1 MKEKSGK
8 KIKVIS
14 PEIALEKFLTWFDLN
29 KRIAFITAIV
39 VGIITHITMMTET
52 IMSQDGIW
60 NSMQYSRAG
69 DWVIALGR
77 WGIELAG
84 RLNNFVAI
92 PSITT
97 MLCLFLMAVST
108 VFIVDIFNFKSKYS
122 ALFTGMIMVVSP
134 CLTATMLY
142 VYTSVAYCVNM
153 LLAILAIWFIYKF
166 KYKKIGIVI
175 SALCFMFSLSI
186 YQSYMG
192 VTVGLCIML
201 SIIELLKDN
210 SKIKDVFINIG
221 KTVLAVLSGGILY
234 YILTMLILNLTGID
248 MATYKGAESFGIKE
262 IFASLGTNILN
273 TYKNFVEFFFK
284 DVIVYNTNYRRDIWY
299 ILFFIGFIVTFI
311 AKLAILKVET
321 KKEKIFKIVLASLM
335 VLLMP
340 IGLNIINIIAVGTE
354 IYALTAT
361 QMILVIP
368 FVLALVESLEILNSI
383 KWIIL
388 ISCMC
393 ICGTYYLSDSASY
406 SALKLTYNQA
416 YSSTM
421 RVFDRIETTPGYEK
435 DMPLLLAGIIGNNNY
450 PRTMNLYGYTIGEL
464 ANNTVFHGTYGGQI
478 GTWINYVRVFFGL
491 DIQMCDPDTYYR
503 IVTGEDYKD
512 MEMFPAEDSIRI
524 IDGVVVVKLSEEPPL
539 PY

>member
-29 KRIAFITAIV
+29 KRIALITAIV

-210 SKIKDVFINIG
+210 SKIKNVFINIG

-311 AKLAILKVET
+311 VKLAKLKVES

-421 RVFDRIETTPGYEK
+421 RVFDRIETTQGYEK

-478 GTWINYVRVFFGL
+478 GTWINYMRVFFGL

>member
-108 VFIVDIFNFKSKYS
+108 VFIVDIFNFKSEYS

-311 AKLAILKVET
+311 VKLAKLKVES

-383 KWIIL
+383 KWIVL

-478 GTWINYVRVFFGL
+478 GTWINYMRVFFGL
-491 DIQMCDPDTYYR
+491 DIQMCDTDTYYR

>member
-29 KRIAFITAIV
+29 KRIALITAIV

-97 MLCLFLMAVST
+97 MLCLFLMAVSA

-210 SKIKDVFINIG
+210 SKIKDVFIKIG

-234 YILTMLILNLTGID
+234 YILTVLILNLTGID

-311 AKLAILKVET
+311 VKLAKLKVES
-321 KKEKIFKIVLASLM
+321 KKEKIFKIVLSSLM

-478 GTWINYVRVFFGL
+478 GTWINYMRVFFGL
-491 DIQMCDPDTYYR
+491 DIQMCDSDTYYR

>member
-311 AKLAILKVET
+311 VKLAKLKVET

>member
-299 ILFFIGFIVTFI
+299 ILFFMGFIVTFI
-311 AKLAILKVET
+311 VKLAKLKVES

-368 FVLALVESLEILNSI
+368 FVLAIVESLEILNSI

-478 GTWINYVRVFFGL
+478 GTWINYMRVFFGL

>member
-273 TYKNFVEFFFK
+273 AYKNFVEFFFK

-311 AKLAILKVET
+311 VKLAKLKVEA

-340 IGLNIINIIAVGTE
+340 IGLNIINIVAVGTE

-478 GTWINYVRVFFGL
+478 GTWINYMRVFFGL

>member
-311 AKLAILKVET
+311 VKLAKLKVEA

-478 GTWINYVRVFFGL
+478 GTWINYMRVFFGL

>member
-248 MATYKGAESFGIKE
+248 MATYKGAESFGTKE

-299 ILFFIGFIVTFI
+299 TLFFIGFIVTFI

-340 IGLNIINIIAVGTE
+340 IGLNIINIVAVGTE

-478 GTWINYVRVFFGL
+478 GTWINYMRVFFGL

>member
-29 KRIAFITAIV
+29 KRIALITAIV

-273 TYKNFVEFFFK
+273 AYKNFVEFFFK

-299 ILFFIGFIVTFI
+299 TLFFIGFIVTFI
-311 AKLAILKVET
+311 VKLVKLKVES
-321 KKEKIFKIVLASLM
+321 KKEKIFKIVLSSLM

-478 GTWINYVRVFFGL
+478 GTWINYMRVFFGL

>member
-29 KRIAFITAIV
+29 KRIALITAIV

-273 TYKNFVEFFFK
+273 AYKNFVEFFFK

-311 AKLAILKVET
+311 VKLAKLKVET

-478 GTWINYVRVFFGL
+478 GTWINYMRVFFGL

>member
-299 ILFFIGFIVTFI
+299 ILFFMGFIVTFI
-311 AKLAILKVET
+311 VKLAKLKVES

-368 FVLALVESLEILNSI
+368 FVLAIVESLEILNSI

>member
-262 IFASLGTNILN
+262 IFASLGTNI
-273 TYKNFVEFFFK
+273 F
-284 DVIVYNTNYRRDIWY
+284 
-299 ILFFIGFIVTFI
+299 
-311 AKLAILKVET
+311 
-321 KKEKIFKIVLASLM
+321 
-335 VLLMP
+335 
-340 IGLNIINIIAVGTE
+340 
-354 IYALTAT
+354 
-361 QMILVIP
+361 
-368 FVLALVESLEILNSI
+368 ES
-383 KWIIL
+383 
-388 ISCMC
+388 
-393 ICGTYYLSDSASY
+393 D
-406 SALKLTYNQA
+406 
-416 YSSTM
+416 
-421 RVFDRIETTPGYEK
+421 
-435 DMPLLLAGIIGNNNY
+435 IIG
-450 PRTMNLYGYTIGEL
+450 
-464 ANNTVFHGTYGGQI
+464 
-478 GTWINYVRVFFGL
+478 
-491 DIQMCDPDTYYR
+491 
-503 IVTGEDYKD
+503 
-512 MEMFPAEDSIRI
+512 
-524 IDGVVVVKLSEEPPL
+524 
-539 PY
+539 

>member
-29 KRIAFITAIV
+29 KRIALITAIV

-97 MLCLFLMAVST
+97 MLCLFLMAGST

-311 AKLAILKVET
+311 VKLAKLKVET

-478 GTWINYVRVFFGL
+478 GTWINYMRVFFGL

>member
-311 AKLAILKVET
+311 VKLAKLKVES

-478 GTWINYVRVFFGL
+478 GTWINYMRVFFGL

>member
-29 KRIAFITAIV
+29 KRIALITAIV

-340 IGLNIINIIAVGTE
+340 IGLNIINIVAVGTE

-478 GTWINYVRVFFGL
+478 GTWINYMRVFFGL

>member
-29 KRIAFITAIV
+29 KRIALITAIV

-273 TYKNFVEFFFK
+273 AYKNFVEFFFK

-299 ILFFIGFIVTFI
+299 TLFFIGFIVTFI
-311 AKLAILKVET
+311 VKLAKLKVES

-340 IGLNIINIIAVGTE
+340 IGLNIINIVAVGTE

-478 GTWINYVRVFFGL
+478 GTWINYMRVFFGL

>member
-1 MKEKSGK
+1 MKEKSDK
-8 KIKVIS
+8 KLEVIS

-39 VGIITHITMMTET
+39 VGIITHITMMTDVV
-52 IMSQDGIW
+52 MSQDGIW

-97 MLCLFLMAVST
+97 MLCLFLMAAAA
-108 VFIVDIFNFKSKYS
+108 VFIVDIFGFKSKWS
-122 ALFTGMIMVVSP
+122 SLFTGMIFVVSP
-134 CLTATMLY
+134 VLTATLLY

-153 LLAILAIWFIYKF
+153 LVAIFAVWFIYKF
-166 KYKKIGIVI
+166 KYKKLGVLI

-210 SKIKDVFINIG
+210 SKIKEVFINIG
-221 KTVLAVLSGGILY
+221 RQVLAVLIGGILY
-234 YILTMLILNLTGID
+234 YILTMVILNLTGID
-248 MATYKGAESFGIKE
+248 MATYKGAESFGIE
-262 IFASLGTNILN
+262 GIFASLGINLIN
-273 TYKNFVEFFFK
+273 TYKNFFEFFFK
-284 DVIVYNTNYRRDIWY
+284 DNIVYNTNYRRDIWY
-299 ILFFIGFIVTFI
+299 ALFYIGFAVSFIV
-311 AKLAILKVET
+311 KLVKLKT
-321 KKEKIFKIVLASLM
+321 DNKKEKVLKIVLSSLM

-340 IGLNIINIIAVGTE
+340 LGLNIINVIAVGTE
-354 IYALTAT
+354 IYALTAA

-368 FVLALVESLEILNSI
+368 FVLALVENLEIINLV
-383 KWIIL
+383 KWMII
-388 ISCMC
+388 ISCIC
-393 ICGTYYLSDSASY
+393 ITGTYYLSDSASY

-435 DMPLLLAGIIGNNNY
+435 DMKLCLAGIIGNNNY
-450 PRTMNLYGYTIGEL
+450 PRTINLYGYTIGEL
-464 ANNTVFHGTYGGQI
+464 ANSTVFHGTYGGQI
-478 GTWINYVRVFFGL
+478 GTWINYMRVFFGL

>member
-340 IGLNIINIIAVGTE
+340 IGLNIINIVAVGTE

-478 GTWINYVRVFFGL
+478 GTWINYMRVFFGL

>member
-29 KRIAFITAIV
+29 KRIALITAIV

-166 KYKKIGIVI
+166 KYKKIGIVF

-299 ILFFIGFIVTFI
+299 TFFFIGFIVTFI
-311 AKLAILKVET
+311 VKLVKLKVES
-321 KKEKIFKIVLASLM
+321 KKEKIFKIVLSSLM

-478 GTWINYVRVFFGL
+478 GTWINYMRVFFGL

>member
-311 AKLAILKVET
+311 VKLAKLKVEA

>member
-248 MATYKGAESFGIKE
+248 MATYKGAESFGTKE

-311 AKLAILKVET
+311 VKLAKLKVET

-478 GTWINYVRVFFGL
+478 GTWINYMRVFFGL

>member
-29 KRIAFITAIV
+29 KRIALITAIV

-273 TYKNFVEFFFK
+273 AYKNFVEFFFK

-299 ILFFIGFIVTFI
+299 TLFFIGFIVTFI
-311 AKLAILKVET
+311 VKLAKLKVET

-340 IGLNIINIIAVGTE
+340 IGLNIINIVAVGTE

-478 GTWINYVRVFFGL
+478 GTWINYMRVFFGL

>member
-248 MATYKGAESFGIKE
+248 MATYKGAESFGTKE

-299 ILFFIGFIVTFI
+299 ILFFMGFIVTFI
-311 AKLAILKVET
+311 VKLAKLKVET

-478 GTWINYVRVFFGL
+478 GTWINYMRVFFGL

>member
-29 KRIAFITAIV
+29 KRIALITAIV

-248 MATYKGAESFGIKE
+248 MATYKGAESFGTKE

-299 ILFFIGFIVTFI
+299 ILFFMGFIVTFI
-311 AKLAILKVET
+311 VKLAKLKVES

-368 FVLALVESLEILNSI
+368 FVLAIVESLEILNSI

-478 GTWINYVRVFFGL
+478 GTWINYMRVFFGL

>member
-1 MKEKSGK
+1 MKEKSEK
-8 KIKVIS
+8 KFKVLS
-14 PEIALEKFLTWFDLN
+14 PENALEKFLTWFDLN

-52 IMSQDGIW
+52 VMSQDGIW

-97 MLCLFLMAVST
+97 MLCLFLMAVTS
-108 VFIVDIFNFKSKYS
+108 VFVVDLFRFKSKWS
-122 ALFTGMIMVVSP
+122 SLFTGMIFVVSP
-134 CLTATMLY
+134 CLTATLLY

-153 LLAILAIWFIYKF
+153 LVAILAIWFIYKF
-166 KYKKIGIVI
+166 KYRKLGVLI

-201 SIIELLKDN
+201 SIIDILKEN

-221 KTVLAVLSGGILY
+221 RTVIAVLVGGILY
-234 YILTMLILNLTGID
+234 YILTMCILNLTGID
-248 MATYKGAESFGIKE
+248 MATYKGAESFGIKG
-262 IFASLGTNILN
+262 IFASFGTNLIN
-273 TYKNFVEFFFK
+273 TYKDFINFFFK
-284 DVIVYNTNYRRDIWY
+284 DDIVYNTNYRRDIWY
-299 ILFFIGFIVTFI
+299 TLFFIGFILLFI
-311 AKLAILKVET
+311 IKMVKVNAES
-321 KKEKIFKIVLASLM
+321 KKEKVLKIALASVM
-335 VLLMP
+335 TLLIP
-340 IGLNIINIIAVGTE
+340 LGLNVINVIAVGTS
-354 IYALTAT
+354 IYALTAA
-361 QMILVIP
+361 QMILMIP
-368 FVLALVESLEILNSI
+368 FVLALAESVIEFNII
-383 KWIIL
+383 KWMII
-388 ISCMC
+388 ISCVC
-393 ICGTYYLSDSASY
+393 ITGTYYLSDSASY

-478 GTWINYVRVFFGL
+478 GTWINYMRVFFGL
-491 DIQMCDPDTYYR
+491 DIQMCDPDTYHR

>member
-299 ILFFIGFIVTFI
+299 TLFFIGFIVTFI

-340 IGLNIINIIAVGTE
+340 IGLNIINIVAVGTE

-478 GTWINYVRVFFGL
+478 GTWINYMRVFFGL

>member
-478 GTWINYVRVFFGL
+478 GTWINYMRVFFGL

>member
-29 KRIAFITAIV
+29 KRIALITAIV

-273 TYKNFVEFFFK
+273 AYKNFVEFFFK

-299 ILFFIGFIVTFI
+299 TLFFIGFIVTFI

-340 IGLNIINIIAVGTE
+340 IGLNIINIVAVGTE

-478 GTWINYVRVFFGL
+478 GTWINYMRVFFGL

-503 IVTGEDYKD
+503 IVIGEDYKD

>member
-29 KRIAFITAIV
+29 KRIALITAIV

-166 KYKKIGIVI
+166 KYKKIGIVF

-311 AKLAILKVET
+311 VKLVKLKVES
-321 KKEKIFKIVLASLM
+321 KKEKIFKIVLSSLM

-478 GTWINYVRVFFGL
+478 GTWINYMRVFFGL

>member
-311 AKLAILKVET
+311 VKLAKLKVET

-340 IGLNIINIIAVGTE
+340 IGLNIINIVAVGTE

>member
-29 KRIAFITAIV
+29 KRIALITAIV

-273 TYKNFVEFFFK
+273 AYKNFVEFFFK

-299 ILFFIGFIVTFI
+299 TLFFIGFIVTFI
-311 AKLAILKVET
+311 VKLAKLKVEA

-340 IGLNIINIIAVGTE
+340 IGLNIINIVAVGTE

-478 GTWINYVRVFFGL
+478 GTWINYMRVFFGL

>member
-1 MKEKSGK
+1 MKEKSDK
-8 KIKVIS
+8 KLEVIS

-39 VGIITHITMMTET
+39 VGIITHITMMTDVV
-52 IMSQDGIW
+52 MSQDGIW

-97 MLCLFLMAVST
+97 MLCLFLMAAAA
-108 VFIVDIFNFKSKYS
+108 VFIVDMFGFKSKWS
-122 ALFTGMIMVVSP
+122 SLFTGMIFVVSP
-134 CLTATMLY
+134 CLTATLLY

-153 LLAILAIWFIYKF
+153 LVAILAVWFIYKF
-166 KYKKIGIVI
+166 KYKKLGVLI

-210 SKIKDVFINIG
+210 SKIKEVFINIG
-221 KTVLAVLSGGILY
+221 RQVLAVLIGGILY
-234 YILTMLILNLTGID
+234 YILTMVILNLTGID
-248 MATYKGAESFGIKE
+248 MATYKGAESFGIE
-262 IFASLGTNILN
+262 GIFASLGINLIN
-273 TYKNFVEFFFK
+273 TYKNFFEFFFK
-284 DVIVYNTNYRRDIWY
+284 DNIVYNTNYRRDIWY
-299 ILFFIGFIVTFI
+299 ALFYIGFVVSFIV
-311 AKLAILKVET
+311 KLVKLKADN
-321 KKEKIFKIVLASLM
+321 KKEKALKIVLSSLM

-340 IGLNIINIIAVGTE
+340 LGLNIINVIAVGTE
-354 IYALTAT
+354 IYALTAA

-368 FVLALVESLEILNSI
+368 FVLALVENLEIINLV
-383 KWIIL
+383 KWMII
-388 ISCMC
+388 ISCIC
-393 ICGTYYLSDSASY
+393 ITGTYYLSDSASY

-435 DMPLLLAGIIGNNNY
+435 DMKLCLAGIIGNNNY
-450 PRTMNLYGYTIGEL
+450 PRTINLYGYTIGEL

-478 GTWINYVRVFFGL
+478 GTWINYMRVFFGL

>member
-248 MATYKGAESFGIKE
+248 MATYKGAESFGTKE

-299 ILFFIGFIVTFI
+299 ILFFMGFIVTFI
-311 AKLAILKVET
+311 VKLAKLKVES

-478 GTWINYVRVFFGL
+478 GTWINYMRVFFGL

>member
-29 KRIAFITAIV
+29 KRIALITAIV

-311 AKLAILKVET
+311 VKLAKLKVET

>member
-97 MLCLFLMAVST
+97 MLCLFLMAVSA

-311 AKLAILKVET
+311 VKLAKLKVES

-478 GTWINYVRVFFGL
+478 GTWINYMRVFFGL

>member
-311 AKLAILKVET
+311 VKLAKLKVET

-491 DIQMCDPDTYYR
+491 DIQMCDPDTYYS